1 MLSIKNAC
9 QQLSFNIRKVSNY
22 NKLGHAQIGLFN
34 QVLSLNCGH
43 SFIVPYYCFTVTD
56 LSQLSIFFLHLFLSI
71 IGCSCPLL
79 TCAKV

>member
-43 SFIVPYYCFTVTD
+43 SLYRTIVS
-56 LSQLSIFFLHLFLSI
+56 LLQIFLS
-71 IGCSCPLL
+71 
-79 TCAKV
+79 